1 MIAFS
6 SPNKKIVF
14 KKIIIDLEFIR
25 FIKSGKYI
33 IGYIGYDWLG
43 RKFTLNGNIS

>member
-33 IGYIGYDWLG
+33 IGYDWLG